1 MGAVR
6 RVLEKRE
13 GVRSVEIDLPTQK
26 VSITAQ
32 APETREGL
40 KEVVAKTG
48 KATEFW
54 A

>member
-1 MGAVR
+1 M
-6 RVLEKRE
+6 LERRE
-13 GVRSVEIDLPTQK
+13 GVRSVDIDLKSQK
-26 VSITAQ
+26 VVIQAQ